1 MALRPLAA
9 GARVTGI
16 ITLLTDFGTSD
27 GYVAEMKGTL
37 LRLAPGA
44 SVVDLAHDIPPGDI
58 AAAAYAIGRSW
69 RAFPPGTVHCC
80 VVDPGVGTSR
90 RALAGQAGGMAFT
103 GPDNGLFTH
112 VLASTSASLVE
123 LWPGRPASA
132 TFHGRDVFAPAAAKL
147 ALGAGLEDL
156 GTPVRDPVLLRA
168 PMLLHDGDDIV
179 GEVVH
184 VDRFGTLVTNLP
196 GSLVRG
202 GQVRIGAAVLPL
214 RTTFADVPPRSPVAF
229 IGSGGT
235 VEVAARDARA
245 EVVLGLGVG
254 AEVRWSARTRT
265 GG

>member
-1 MALRPLAA
+1 MSA
-9 GARVTGI
+9 I

-27 GYVAEMKGTL
+27 GYVAELKGTL

-44 SVVDLAHDIPPGDI
+44 TVVDLAHDIPPGDI

-69 RAFPPGTVHCC
+69 RAFPRGTVHCC

-90 RALAGQAGGMAFT
+90 RALAGEAEDRAFT

-112 VLASTSASLVE
+112 LLASASASLVE
-123 LWPGRPASA
+123 LWPVRPASA

-147 ALGAGLEDL
+147 ALGARLPDL
-156 GTPVRDPVLLRA
+156 GAPVSDPVLLRA
-168 PMLLHDGDDIV
+168 PMLLHYGEDVV

-196 GSLVRG
+196 GSPESGGDVR
-202 GQVRIGAAVLPL
+202 VGAMVLPL
-214 RTTFADVPPRSPVAF
+214 STTFADVAPGRLVAF

-235 VEVAARDARA
+235 LEVAARDARA
-245 EVVLGLGVG
+245 DAVLKLGLG
-254 AEVRWSARTRT
+254 AEVRWKAGRRPAR
-265 GG
+265 

>member
-1 MALRPLAA
+1 MTA
-9 GARVTGI
+9 I
-16 ITLLTDFGTSD
+16 ITLLTDFGSAD

-44 SVVDLAHDIPPGDI
+44 TVVDLAHDIPPGDI

-69 RAFPPGTVHCC
+69 RAFPRGTVHCC

-90 RALAGQAGGMAFT
+90 RALAGGAEGQAFT

-112 VLASTSASLVE
+112 LLASTSAALVE
-123 LWPGRPASA
+123 LWPVRPASA

-147 ALGAGLEDL
+147 ALGATLEDL
-156 GTPVRDPVLLRA
+156 GAPLKDPVLLRA
-168 PMLLHDGDDIV
+168 PMLLHEGEDVV

-196 GSLVRG
+196 GTLVKG
-202 GQVRIGAAVLPL
+202 GEVRVGSVVLPL
-214 RTTFADVPPRSPVAF
+214 RTTFADVAPGKPVAF

-235 VEVAARDARA
+235 LEVAARDARA
-245 EVVLGLGVG
+245 DAVLKLGPG
-254 AEVRWSARTRT
+254 SEVRWR
-265 GG
+265 GGMRPAG